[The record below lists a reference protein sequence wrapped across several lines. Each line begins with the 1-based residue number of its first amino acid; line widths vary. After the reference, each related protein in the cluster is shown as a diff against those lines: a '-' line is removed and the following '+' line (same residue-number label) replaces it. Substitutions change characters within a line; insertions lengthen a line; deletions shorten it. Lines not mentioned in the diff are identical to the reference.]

1 MDIDINTWFE
11 GEMYSIVPL
20 QVRRLQC
27 GDVRIVRKYQQ
38 ELRKMLDKRGIREK
52 VDRLYGN
59 FQIPLTLDQQEEFE
73 RIDRYVTECCLKAE
87 KRCRKVK
94 AGNVPFSPLVD
105 QAAKTIYLW
114 SSVLSKKEDVK

>member
-1 MDIDINTWFE
+1 MIIVSCIWI
-11 GEMYSIVPL
+11 SIVPL

-38 ELRKMLDKRGIREK
+38 KLRKLLDKRGIREQ

-73 RIDRYVTECCLKAE
+73 GIDRYVTEYCLKAE
-87 KRCRKVK
+87 KQCRKVR